1 MKEVILTV
9 GCPGSGK
16 STWANEFVR
25 LNPGYFIL
33 TRDDFREKL
42 FGLDARN
49 QYKYSKQREKAVTVA
64 QLGAA
69 SELLHLEATKGII
82 VADTN
87 LNPITVKNW
96 KEVCEKRGFK
106 LTLKE
111 FHVPWTELVRRNS
124 YRGEKAVPIE
134 VLRRMYADQNPKK
147 YVASEYPEGRPKA
160 VIFDI
165 DGTLALMNDR
175 SPYDLEKCGEDTPN
189 LMVVN
194 LLRMFHEKG
203 YTILTVSGRESGTKE
218 EPLRYYDMTVE
229 WLNKLDIPWY
239 QHMQRQQGDQRKDDI
254 VKEEIFWNKIVQHY
268 DVKLA
273 VDDRNQVVEMW
284 RRLGIECWQVNHG
297 DF

>member
-25 LNPGYFIL
+25 LNPGYYIL

-42 FGLDARN
+42 FGLEARN
-49 QYKYSKQREKAVTVA
+49 EYKYSKQREKAVTVA

-69 SELLHLEATKGII
+69 GELMALEATKGII

-106 LTLKE
+106 FTTKE
-111 FHVPWTELVRRNS
+111 FNVPWTELVKRNA

-147 YVASEYPEGRPKA
+147 YIASEYPEGRPKA

-165 DGTLALMNDR
+165 DGTLASMGDR
-175 SPYDLEKCGEDTPN
+175 SPYDLEKLNTDTPN
-189 LMVVN
+189 KMVI
-194 LLRMFHEKG
+194 LLAQMFKAQG
-203 YTILTVSGRESGTKE
+203 YKIITVSGRESGTKD
-218 EPLRYYDMTVE
+218 EPKKYYNSTIDWMHKHGAPTDE
-229 WLNKLDIPWY
+229 
-239 QHMQRQQGDQRKDDI
+239 HFQRKQGDQRKDDI
-254 VKEEIFWNKIVQHY
+254 VKEEIFWRDIAHKYN
-268 DVKLA
+268 VKLA

>member
-1 MKEVILTV
+1 MKEVILTMGPP
-9 GCPGSGK
+9 GCGK

-25 LNPGYFIL
+25 LNPGYYIL

-49 QYKYSKQREKAVTVA
+49 GYKYSKQREKAVSVA

-69 SELLHLEATKGII
+69 GELLNLEATKGII

-106 LTLKE
+106 FTTKE
-111 FHVPWTELVRRNS
+111 FHVPWTELVKRNN
-124 YRGEKAVPIE
+124 YRGDKAVPIE

-147 YVASEYPEGRPKA
+147 YISSEYPEGRPEA

-165 DGTLALMNDR
+165 DGTLALMGDR
-175 SPYDLEKCGEDTPN
+175 SPYDLEKCGEDTHN
-189 LMVVN
+189 TMVVS
-194 LLRMFHEKG
+194 LLHMLEAKG
-203 YTILTVSGRESGTKE
+203 YKILTVSGRESGTKE
-218 EPLRYYDMTVE
+218 DPFKYYHMTTD
-229 WLNKLDIPWY
+229 WLNKFTIPES
-239 QHMQRQQGDQRKDDI
+239 HFQRKQGDMRKDDI
-254 VKEEIFWNKIVQHY
+254 VKEEIFWRDIAPYY

-273 VDDRNQVVEMW
+273 IDDRNQVVEMW

>member
-49 QYKYSKQREKAVTVA
+49 EYKYSKQREKAVTVA

-69 SELLHLEATKGII
+69 SELLQLEATKGII

-106 LTLKE
+106 FTTKE
-111 FHVPWTELVRRNS
+111 FHVHWTELVRRNA

-165 DGTLALMNDR
+165 DGTLALMNNR
-175 SPYDLEKCGEDTPN
+175 SPYDLEKCGEDTHN
-189 LMVVN
+189 TMVVS
-194 LLRMFHEKG
+194 LLHMLDAKG
-203 YTILTVSGRESGTKE
+203 YKILTVSGRESGTKE
-218 EPLRYYDMTVE
+218 EPFRYYHMTTD
-229 WLNKLDIPWY
+229 WLNKFTIPEA
-239 QHMQRQQGDQRKDDI
+239 HFQRKQGDQRKDDI
-254 VKEEIFWNKIVQHY
+254 VKEEIFWRDIAPKY
-268 DVKLA
+268 DVKLTI
-273 VDDRNQVVEMW
+273 DDRNQVVEMW

>member
-25 LNPGYFIL
+25 ANPGYYIL

-42 FGLDARN
+42 FGLEYRN

-69 SELLHLEATKGII
+69 NELMTLEATKGII
-82 VADTN
+82 IADTN

-106 LTLKE
+106 FTTKE
-111 FHVPWTELVRRNS
+111 FIVPWTELVKRNA

-147 YVASEYPEGRPKA
+147 YIASEWPEGRPEA

-165 DGTLALMNDR
+165 DGTLALMGDR
-175 SPYDLEKCGEDTPN
+175 SPYDLEKCGEDTHN
-189 LMVVN
+189 TMVVN
-194 LLRMFHEKG
+194 LLHMLDKKG
-203 YTILTVSGRESGTKE
+203 YKILTVSGRESGTKE
-218 EPLRYYDMTVE
+218 EPYRYFRMTTD
-229 WLNKLDIPWY
+229 WLNKFTIPEA
-239 QHMQRQQGDQRKDDI
+239 HFQRKQGDMRKDDI
-254 VKEEIFWNKIVQHY
+254 VKEEIFWRDIAPKY
-268 DVKLA
+268 DVKLCI
-273 VDDRNQVVEMW
+273 DDRNQVVEMW
-284 RRLGIECWQVNHG
+284 RRLGIECWQVAHG